1 MKILLTVIGSLLL
14 LNVSAQ
20 QYDALKK
27 TAHPVMGKKLNINY
41 VADSTVLSSAMQVS
55 GKAYF
60 YSKTKLT
67 ADEQFTLE
75 KKKDSWNGVIKIP
88 DSTIFVSLVFSTPEG
103 KIVDNNRNRGYLI
116 PVYKKNGPV
125 QFAYARMADL
135 LGGGPPD
142 AAGLKK
148 DQRQALVFMKEEM
161 HIHPESEVE
170 LRSVYYNMLANS
182 PERGDKVELLK
193 KLNDLKSDQEEELM
207 MAQLYLSYFGGKRQ
221 ADSLDRLLMMKFPN
235 GNYVKNKTIQA
246 QRSANKAEVEPHGT
260 DVRKNSVSMAEVLK
274 NVQDN
279 LVDEPVAPLTLK
291 DIDGNVVNIDAI
303 AGNGKVTVIDFW
315 ATWCKPCIASFPAL
329 QRVMEQYR
337 NNPSVQF
344 FFICTMEQGDAV
356 KNAKAFM
363 AKNPYPFKVLM
374 DEKTEDMN
382 MYKAYSAYKA
392 TGGIPYKL
400 VIDGRGHVRSRTS
413 GFSGNEEALI
423 AELSAM
429 INIALKSGK

>member
-1 MKILLTVIGSLLL
+1 MKIILTVISSLLL

-20 QYDALKK
+20 QHDALKR
-27 TAHPVMGKKLNINY
+27 TAHPIMGKKLSINY
-41 VADSTVLSSAMQVS
+41 VADSTSLSAAEQVS
-55 GKAYF
+55 GRAYF
-60 YSKTKLT
+60 YSKSKQT
-67 ADEQFTLE
+67 AEEKFSLE
-75 KKKDSWNGVIKIP
+75 KKKGTWKGALNIP
-88 DSTIFVSLVFSTPEG
+88 DSTILVSFVFNTPDG
-103 KIVDNNRNRGYLI
+103 KVKDNNRNKGYLM
-116 PVYKKNGPV
+116 PVYKKAEPA
-125 QFAYARMADL
+125 QFAYARMAEL

-148 DQRQALVFMKEEM
+148 DQKRALIFMKEEM
-161 HIHPESEVE
+161 RVHPESEVE
-170 LRSVYYNMLANS
+170 FRSTFYNMLANS
-182 PERGDKVELLK
+182 PEREDKVVLLK
-193 KLNDLKSDQEEELM
+193 KLNELKSDREEELM
-207 MAQLYLSYFGGKRQ
+207 MAQLYLSYFGGKKQ
-221 ADSLDRLLMMKFPN
+221 ADSLDKLLTMKFPN
-235 GNYVKNKTIQA
+235 GNYVKNKALQA
-246 QRSANKAEVEPHGT
+246 QRSANKTESEPHGT
-260 DVRKNSVSMAEVLK
+260 AQKTSVNKAEILK

-279 LVDEPVAPLTLK
+279 LVDEPVNPLTLK
-291 DIDGNVVNIDAI
+291 DIDGNTVSIDAV

-315 ATWCKPCIASFPAL
+315 ATWCKPCIASFPAM

-400 VIDGRGHVRSRTS
+400 VIDSRGHARARTS
-413 GFSGNEEALI
+413 GFSGNDQELI
-423 AELSAM
+423 TELSAM
-429 INIALKSGK
+429 IDIALKSKK